1 MLPTEALRR
10 IALFAGQVDGIREA
24 FYPVRA
30 QPPQYPGLALLMGPV
45 VLDYMSTEQHWSPME
60 ARGLLMTGLVNDTK
74 KHVAE
79 VDPLIAPLV
88 DMFAAGNRAAILDIG
103 DGDRVDS
110 CLIRS
115 VEPSQE
121 IGYAGHSHFG
131 AVVIWHVYMRRF
143 NSDA

>member
-10 IALFAGQVDGIREA
+10 IAAYAGAVDGIRES
-24 FYPVRA
+24 FSGYRA
-30 QPPQYPGLALLMGPV
+30 LPPQYPGLVVLMGPI

-74 KHVAE
+74 RHVAE

-88 DMFAAGNRAAILDIG
+88 DAFGAGTNAAILLGD
-103 DGDRVDS
+103 DGDMVDS
-110 CLIRS
+110 CLIRA

-121 IGYAGHSHFG
+121 IGYAGHSHYG
-131 AVVIWHVYMRRF
+131 AVITWHVFFRRW
-143 NSDA
+143 NGA